1 MPFLPK
7 REGEELKIRA
17 RIPRINSRYARGVAV
32 ANFGADE
39 IRGEMLFLLRE
50 REREREEGSAAAIVA
65 RLFAPRLALRELESS
80 CNGSHVVYED
90 VGAGEEGKG
99 TRCIILFNESI

>member
-1 MPFLPK
+1 M
-7 REGEELKIRA
+7 
-17 RIPRINSRYARGVAV
+17 
-32 ANFGADE
+32 
-39 IRGEMLFLLRE
+39 
-50 REREREEGSAAAIVA
+50 A